1 MQHPVTIE
9 DVAAAAGVSR
19 QTVSRAMNA
28 MTGISPA
35 TRDRVL
41 EVARDLRYRP
51 SRFGRGLAKP
61 DHRMLGLVLNDIT
74 NPYYPA
80 LASAVT
86 GAANRV
92 GWNVLLADTS
102 HSEDR
107 EAFLADLA
115 SQVDGV
121 VGYLWLD
128 PLTQDRLFAGMP
140 VVEIDPPRHQ
150 PRHGAVT
157 FNLRPAMRDLV
168 RYLATKGVRRVLMID
183 EAPPD
188 GMSARARLLA
198 SELDRRGL
206 ALDHAPIETGSVAGD
221 LAAIGATLDARPGAE
236 AILAYNDLS
245 ALGVMS
251 ALRDRGRRVP
261 DDVRVIGIDGVG
273 IGDLMTP
280 RPTTLA
286 LDMSKVGRLA
296 IELVLGMRTGEVPL
310 SGSAARRRVRHRLVL
325 RDSA

>member
-168 RYLATKGVRRVLMID
+168 
-183 EAPPD
+183 APSSGAPRLRLIPRGTPVCTPRD
-188 GMSARARLLA
+188 RARG
-198 SELDRRGL
+198 SRR
-206 ALDHAPIETGSVAGD
+206 PSR
-221 LAAIGATLDARPGAE
+221 GAR
-236 AILAYNDLS
+236 
-245 ALGVMS
+245 
-251 ALRDRGRRVP
+251 
-261 DDVRVIGIDGVG
+261 
-273 IGDLMTP
+273 
-280 RPTTLA
+280 
-286 LDMSKVGRLA
+286 VGRL
-296 IELVLGMRTGEVPL
+296 RPL
-310 SGSAARRRVRHRLVL
+310 PPTSDVDDR
-325 RDSA
+325 